1 MNNNKSIYMICA
13 GGHARVIIDIMQQ
26 AGQLISGILD
36 NNISLS
42 GSNIFGVSVLGT
54 EDYILSLNPHEV
66 LLVNG
71 LGNNPKGKVTDL
83 NARFLL
89 FEKFKSKGFSFNQVK
104 SKDSFISKYA
114 IIKEGSQVITGSII
128 HPGSVIGV
136 NTIINTGASI
146 DHDCRVGDHTH
157 IAPQTVL
164 CGNVS
169 VGNSCH
175 IGAGSIILPGICIG
189 DNVLV
194 GAGSVIVKDVDSGS
208 TIMGNPARCV

>member
-1 MNNNKSIYMICA
+1 MNNNKSIYVICA

-26 AGQLISGILD
+26 GGQLISGILD
-36 NNISLS
+36 NNLSLS
-42 GSNIFGVSVLGT
+42 QSNIFGVSILGT
-54 EDYILSLNPHEV
+54 EDYVSSLNPHEV

-71 LGNNPKGKVTDL
+71 LGNQPKGKITGLD
-83 NARFLL
+83 ARTLL

-114 IIKEGSQVITGSII
+114 ILKEGSQVVTGSII
-128 HPGSVIGV
+128 HHGSVIGV

-146 DHDCRVGDHTH
+146 DHDCRIGDHTH
-157 IAPQTVL
+157 IAPQSVL

-169 VGNSCH
+169 IGNSCH

-194 GAGSVIVKDVDSGS
+194 GAGSVVVKNVDSGS
-208 TIMGNPARCV
+208 TIMGNPAR